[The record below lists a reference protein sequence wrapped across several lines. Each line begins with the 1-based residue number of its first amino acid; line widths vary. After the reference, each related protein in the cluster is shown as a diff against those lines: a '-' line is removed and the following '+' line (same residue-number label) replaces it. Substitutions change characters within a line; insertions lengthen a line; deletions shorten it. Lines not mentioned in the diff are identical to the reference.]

1 MSNPEC
7 SVVLM
12 VRTEAERGLHAD
24 GTGLFLAAGN
34 GQLVIN
40 IRKLAALDLVFHG
53 PRFVLVEFGGAVVLT
68 IVLAALSLR
77 SAFLGH
83 GQPIVWEVVLAG
95 LLASIGAN
103 YLPLLIHAISLVRSG
118 TAREEVAV
126 ELENASLSQRLYGT
140 RQFLLAVPFAVLAM
154 AIAQGMPHRNAGG

>member
-1 MSNPEC
+1 M
-7 SVVLM
+7 
-12 VRTEAERGLHAD
+12 
-24 GTGLFLAAGN
+24 
-34 GQLVIN
+34 N

-77 SAFLGH
+77 SAFSGP
-83 GQPIVWEVVLAG
+83 GQPIFWEIALAA

-103 YLPLLIHAISLVRSG
+103 YLPLLIHATSLVRSG

-126 ELENASLSQRLYGT
+126 ELENAPLYQRLYGT

-154 AIAQGMPHRNAGG
+154 AITQAMAHRKPGG